1 MKNSFPAL
9 LIAVMIGAA
18 ALGYGLYQWMGPEPD
33 GEPADRETA
42 ARESGQLTETLP
54 SFSLPD
60 PDGQERHIDEW
71 EGDILVINFWGTWCA
86 PCREEVPLLIEL
98 QEEYADRDVTVLGIA
113 LDEPEP
119 VNRFAEDFGINYPLM
134 VGENETLEVL
144 EAFGSA
150 TLGMPHTFIVNREGE
165 VVNFHLGLIE
175 PEDVEPMMAPAFAE
189 ESDS

>member
-9 LIAVMIGAA
+9 LIAVMLGAA
-18 ALGYGLYQWMGPEPD
+18 ALGYGLYQWMAPETSPD
-33 GEPADRETA
+33 EPAPSQGSQLA
-42 ARESGQLTETLP
+42 ESLP

-60 PDGQERHIDEW
+60 PEGQERHIDEW
-71 EGDILVINFWGTWCA
+71 AGDILVINFWGTWCA

-98 QEEYADRDVTVLGIA
+98 QEDYADQGVTVLGIA
-113 LDEPEP
+113 LDEAEP
-119 VNRFAEDFGINYPLM
+119 VKRFAEDFGINYPLM

-150 TLGMPHTFIVNREGE
+150 RQGLPHTFIVDRDGQ

-175 PEDVEPMMAPAFAE
+175 PEDVEPMMAPAFNGE
-189 ESDS
+189 DQP